1 MNYKIHRYTSRNQ
14 IEWNLFVES
23 SINGT
28 FLLHRNFMDYHN
40 DRFEDHSLLIYKNN
54 TLLCCVP
61 AHVNNHI
68 FYSHQGLSYGGLILN
83 LEGSSFIYDIVG
95 SLLEYFR
102 ESAFAKAEL
111 QPPPLSYKTINSE
124 IVKSLKNYGFKIN
137 RVLHNQYVNLKEEV
151 NVSPKK
157 SIGYRNG
164 KFDGLSI
171 HKGSD
176 FKSFWDFVLVPQ
188 LESRHASKPV
198 HNAEEI
204 ELLHSRFPEQI
215 IQHNA
220 WRDGELLAGIT
231 FFIKDKVVKSQYA
244 SSSLKGMKTD
254 AVGFIYMEAM
264 KEFKEKGF
272 SIMDYGP
279 VNERDGA
286 INEGLLRFKKQL
298 GCVEEEWKRWVI
310 EL

>member
-1 MNYKIHRYTSRNQ
+1 MTLTIQQYHPDLKRV
-14 IEWNLFVES
+14 WNDFIDH

-28 FLLHRNFMDYHN
+28 FLLHRDFMDYHH
-40 DRFEDHSLLIYKNN
+40 DRFKDHSLLVFNEDALI
-54 TLLCCVP
+54 CCIP
-61 AHVNNHI
+61 AHTVQDSI
-68 FYSHQGLSYGGLILN
+68 YSHRGLSYGGLILN
-83 LEGSSFIYDIVG
+83 KISAQNIDLVLELFV
-95 SLLEYFR
+95 EYVKGH
-102 ESAFAKAEL
+102 AFAKAEL
-111 QPPPLSYKTINSE
+111 QPPPLSYNTINSE
-124 IVKSLKNYGFKIN
+124 IAKYLKNYGFKIN

-188 LESRHASKPV
+188 LDSRHASKPV
-198 HNAEEI
+198 HNVEEI

>member
-1 MNYKIHRYTSRNQ
+1 MTLTIQQYHPNLKQ
-14 IEWNLFVES
+14 IWNDFIDRSV
-23 SINGT
+23 NGT
-28 FLLHRNFMDYHN
+28 FLLHRDFMDYHQ
-40 DRFEDHSLLIYKNN
+40 DRFKDHSLLIFNEGV
-54 TLLCCVP
+54 LICCIS
-61 AHVNNHI
+61 AHTVHDSI
-68 FYSHQGLSYGGLILN
+68 YSHRGLSYGGLILN
-83 LEGSSFIYDIVG
+83 KISAQNIDIV
-95 SLLEYFR
+95 LELFVEYVKGL
-102 ESAFAKAEL
+102 AFAKAEL
-111 QPPPLSYKTINSE
+111 QLPPLSYNTINNE
-124 IVKSLKNYGFKIN
+124 IATSLKCFGFKQN
-137 RVLHNQYVNLKEEV
+137 RVLHNQYIRLDEEIKI
-151 NVSPKK
+151 SPKK

-164 KFDGLSI
+164 KFQDI
-171 HKGSD
+171 TIEKGTD
-176 FKSFWDFVLVPQ
+176 FKSFWNLVLIPQ

-198 HNAEEI
+198 HSVEEI

-244 SSSLKGMKTD
+244 ASSLKGMKTD
-254 AVGFIYMEAM
+254 AVGFLYMEAM

-272 SIMDYGP
+272 VIMDYGP